1 MSDLHDAL
9 DREARRVHTSDD
21 AITWVR
27 NLAHQ
32 QHRRR
37 RITAALV
44 AFAITGASVGLAY
57 SAFGGKPGNRPTGP
71 ATTGQ
76 ILPIWPSGTAK
87 DIDRLQ
93 QQVDEGHQPYWITDP
108 EIVAEIFARE
118 VMGWN
123 NGNFEVD
130 VYPSKVQTAQ
140 HVVIWN
146 PRLSK
151 EVGAPEPLRTTLAMQ
166 RWRGRADGIFVIMR
180 AETDILDL
188 RSPTPGQDI
197 RGAEELTFSGS
208 LQGISQRLLEL
219 SLAMSI
225 EGGRAFAS
233 YEMFPSEVEIAEGEE
248 LPSSPP
254 PGDPLSG
261 ELRTGTSVVTPGP
274 DGEFADPVSL
284 PRKVPPFPGVSVF
297 VEHGGGNK
305 VAVEAFRLG
314 DVTPTS
320 DSPMPG
326 PTPTGDD
333 ATPAPVLVEVADGTG
348 NLNATSYL
356 GFLLQDRGRGTHH
369 GGYSIVATIDPTT
382 GDFIGMERTEVID
395 RTVISSVPGAENE
408 AERLR
413 RLFFP
418 DAEIRARIPGSGS
431 APIEIHLGR
440 DFLVT
445 EDEGLA
451 VFNFVEDFLDH
462 RFSGSRAERY
472 LSPEALRLYESGRG
486 GLSLYGYFSHE
497 VGDEVGVRALHEE
510 EDGSWR
516 AVVALSGD
524 RTHFETLEV
533 MRVSDTDMTQWTI
546 TYAERNS

>member
-1 MSDLHDAL
+1 MSDLRESL
-9 DREARRVHTSDD
+9 DREARRIAAD
-21 AITWVR
+21 AGALSTTYRRVER
-27 NLAHQ
+27 Q
-32 QHRRR
+32 RSRRR
-37 RITAALV
+37 VVSGAIALAV
-44 AFAITGASVGLAY
+44 
-57 SAFGGKPGNRPTGP
+57 
-71 ATTGQ
+71 ATTGVLVAVRSFQ
-76 ILPIWPSGTAK
+76 SQGGSPRPAQQPATRQPPIWPSFGVGAN
-87 DIDRLQ
+87 DAEAIDALQ
-93 QQVDEGHQPYWITDP
+93 AQVDQGHQPGFLSP
-108 EIVAEIFARE
+108 EIVGQMFAMEIMEWERGDIETRVSEDGPVRVAISNPSLAGS
-118 VMGWN
+118 MG
-123 NGNFEVD
+123 D
-130 VYPSKVQTAQ
+130 V
-140 HVVIWN
+140 
-146 PRLSK
+146 
-151 EVGAPEPLRTTLAMQ
+151 RTILTME
-166 RWRGRADGIFVIMR
+166 RWRGRDEGIFVIMR

-208 LQGISQRLLEL
+208 LQDISQRLLEL

-314 DVTPTS
+314 DVTLTS
-320 DSPMPG
+320 DSPVPG

-333 ATPAPVLVEVADGTG
+333 ATPAPVEVEVADGTG
-348 NLNATSYL
+348 DLDATSYL
-356 GFLLQDRGRGTHH
+356 GLLLQDRGRGTHH

-382 GDFIGMERTEVID
+382 GDFVGMETTEAID
-395 RTVISSVPGAENE
+395 RTVISRVPGAEDE

-418 DAEIRARIPGSGS
+418 NAAIRGRIPGSGS
-431 APIEIHLGR
+431 GAPIEIHLGR

-445 EDEGLA
+445 EEEGLA
-451 VFNFVEDFLDH
+451 VHNFVLDFLDN
-462 RFSGSRAERY
+462 RLAGGRAERY
-472 LSPEALRLYESGRG
+472 LSPEALRLYESGQG
-486 GLSLYGYFSHE
+486 GLSLYGYSSH
-497 VGDEVGVRALHEE
+497 EVGVRALHEE

-516 AVVALSGD
+516 AVVALSGKSD
-524 RTHFETLEV
+524 DTHYESLELT
-533 MRVSDTDMTQWTI
+533 RVSDDDMTQWTI